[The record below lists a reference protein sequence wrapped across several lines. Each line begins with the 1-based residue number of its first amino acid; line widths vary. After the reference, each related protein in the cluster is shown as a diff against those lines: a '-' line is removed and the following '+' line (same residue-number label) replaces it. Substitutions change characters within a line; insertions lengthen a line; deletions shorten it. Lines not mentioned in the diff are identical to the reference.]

1 VKPANLQSR
10 LFAKFTDLIVV
21 ILLGL
26 IFRGGVGA
34 LLGFFYSLVADG
46 LPVERFRG
54 QSLGKK
60 LLKIRVVKESGDP
73 IGLKAS
79 VIRNIPVGLVT
90 LLMVVPFW
98 GWILSFLVGIPFGLI
113 ELSLIARAKNRQRL
127 GDVMAETIVL
137 RSERLANVPEQK

>member
-1 VKPANLQSR
+1 LNQANLQSR
-10 LFAKFTDLIVV
+10 LFAKFTDLLVV

-26 IFRGGVGA
+26 VFRGGVGS

-46 LPVERFRG
+46 LPISRLRG

-60 LLKIRVVKESGDP
+60 LLGIRVVGQDGSP
-73 IGLKAS
+73 IKLKSS
-79 VIRNIPVGLVT
+79 VIRNIPVGIVT

-113 ELSLIARAKNRQRL
+113 ELSLIARAKGRQRL
-127 GDVMAETIVL
+127 GDVMAETFVI
-137 RSERLANVPEQK
+137 RN

>member
-1 VKPANLQSR
+1 MNQANLQSR
-10 LFAKFTDLIVV
+10 LFAKFTDLLVV

-26 IFRGGVGA
+26 VFRGGVGS

-46 LPVERFRG
+46 LPISRLRG

-60 LLKIRVVKESGDP
+60 LLGIRVVGQDGSP
-73 IGLKAS
+73 IKLKSS
-79 VIRNIPVGLVT
+79 VIRNIPVGIVT

-113 ELSLIARAKNRQRL
+113 ELSLIARAKGRQRL
-127 GDVMAETIVL
+127 GDVMAETFVI
-137 RSERLANVPEQK
+137 RN

>member
-1 VKPANLQSR
+1 LNQANLQSR
-10 LFAKFTDLIVV
+10 LFAKFTDLLVV

-26 IFRGGVGA
+26 VFRGGVGS

-46 LPVERFRG
+46 LPIARLRG

-60 LLKIRVVKESGDP
+60 LLGIRVVGQDGSP
-73 IGLKAS
+73 IKLKSS
-79 VIRNIPVGLVT
+79 VIRNIPVGIVT

-113 ELSLIARAKNRQRL
+113 ELSLIARAKGRQRL
-127 GDVMAETIVL
+127 GDVMAETFVI
-137 RSERLANVPEQK
+137 RN